1 MTLLTE
7 APLTAVERNRAYAD
21 TLGWGARL
29 SDVRRAL
36 NPRRTAWDGAALVT
50 ETRKWQ
56 SRTGLPADG
65 VLGPTTW
72 AYLKVS
78 AGLYT
83 DPVIAAQFP
92 VQGPGCYAGGP
103 PDRRFARPETVRA
116 LLTTARG
123 WHAARPGGPRIG
135 ILEISLRGG
144 GPISRHGSHRL
155 GLDVDIRPVRSDG
168 HEGPTEWNQPG
179 YSQSLTQE
187 LVDRLHGNGV
197 LPVHFI
203 LFNDPGIRGVR
214 KWEGHDNHLHVRFRP
229 PAPAWPSSARGPGPQ
244 PAVRSPSPPALAALT
259 SSKGPSEDGAT
270 PPDRLPA
277 TVPSPSGGRRTD
289 ALGTLVAPRSAP
301 PYRFTPDDLL
311 WTARFLVG
319 ETGGH
324 RNEVE
329 QAAVVWAM
337 LNRYGLLTR
346 ARYPSFHA
354 FLRAYSTPLQPVLR
368 SWRATRRASRNG
380 DFIAIGGVF
389 GPPAPP
395 GVQMGQRQR
404 YLELQRLPWER
415 LPAAARSIAVRALTG
430 ALANPVGN
438 ATEFGSTRVYFHDR
452 YGRYP
457 SQAEWQQF
465 TERFAAGRNWTWLG
479 PVPGLNQLGNT
490 FFVQNRLASLAPRAV
505 RVLPP

>member
-7 APLTAVERNRAYAD
+7 APLTAAERNRAYAD

-29 SDVRRAL
+29 AEVRRAL
-36 NPRRTAWDGAALVT
+36 NPRRTAWDDAALVT
-50 ETRKWQ
+50 ETSKWQ
-56 SRTGLPADG
+56 ARTGLAADG

-72 AYLKVS
+72 AYLRVA
-78 AGLYT
+78 AGL
-83 DPVIAAQFP
+83 DPDPAISAQLP
-92 VQGPGCYAGGP
+92 AQGPGFYADGP
-103 PDRRFARPETVRA
+103 RERHFARPETVRA
-116 LLTTARG
+116 LLATALG
-123 WHAARPGGPRIG
+123 WHDARPGGPRIG
-135 ILEISLRGG
+135 FREISVRGG
-144 GPISRHGSHRL
+144 GPVTGHGSHRL
-155 GLDVDIRPVRSDG
+155 GLDVDIRPVRADG
-168 HEGPTEWNQPG
+168 KEAPALWNQPG

-203 LFNDPGIRGVR
+203 LFNDPHVRGVR
-214 KWEGHDNHLHVRFRP
+214 KWDGHDNHLHVRFRP
-229 PAPAWPSSARGPGPQ
+229 PVPARPSA
-244 PAVRSPSPPALAALT
+244 AVPPA
-259 SSKGPSEDGAT
+259 
-270 PPDRLPA
+270 
-277 TVPSPSGGRRTD
+277 SGVRATD
-289 ALGTLVAPRSAP
+289 ALGTLVAPGSAP

-319 ETGGH
+319 ETGGS
-324 RNEVE
+324 RAGAE

-346 ARYPSFHA
+346 SRYPSFHA

-368 SWRATRRASRNG
+368 NWRATRRAARQD
-380 DFIAIGGVF
+380 DFVPIGGMF

-404 YLELQRLPWER
+404 YIALQRLPWER
-415 LPAAARSIAVRALTG
+415 LPAAARSVAVRALTG
-430 ALANPVGN
+430 GLANPVGN

-457 SQAEWQQF
+457 GQEEWQRF
-465 TERFAAGRNWTWLG
+465 TERFAAGRRWTWIG
-479 PVPGLNQLGNT
+479 PVPGLDQLGNT
-490 FFVQNRLASLAPRAV
+490 FFVQNRLAGLAPRAV